1 MKNKNLIFGM
11 LLVGV
16 LMISLVSAG
25 ITSYAITDLKTG
37 RTAVAGDVN
46 VKILDVSRSGVA
58 SVQVTNTQTGATER
72 VAVTEGG
79 TALTKFG
86 EVSVG
91 AVTPSSLFRKAN
103 VESITVTPTTT
114 QIVTSQDAEEC
125 SNNCQAFTERYK
137 LDEGETINI
146 QGNIIGIDFV
156 DADSVKLN
164 VNGQPTELFSE
175 NQWFEL
181 SNSQIVEVEDIHR
194 LEVGGQIGWV
204 VLGLKGYKLD
214 EGETITL
221 QGNSVSI
228 DFIDADE
235 VRLDVNNQLT
245 NLLIKDNT
253 FELNNNQIAVVGKIA
268 KLEVGGTTGYVRI
281 DLASCYFPYF

>member
-1 MKNKNLIFGM
+1 MKKNLIFGM

-25 ITSYAITDLKTG
+25 ITSYAIANLQKGNVVT
-37 RTAVAGDVN
+37 AGDVN
-46 VKILDVSRSGVA
+46 VEVLGVSRSGEV
-58 SVQVTNTQTGATER
+58 SLQITDPKTN
-72 VAVTEGG
+72 AVETVVVESHGS
-79 TALTKFG
+79 ALTSFG
-86 EVSVG
+86 EIQVG
-91 AVTPSSLFRKAN
+91 TVTSSSLFKKAK
-103 VESITVTPTTT
+103 VDSITVTPTTT

-137 LDEGETINI
+137 LDEGETISI
-146 QGNIIGIDFV
+146 GGDTIIISFI
-156 DADSVKLN
+156 DADSVSFE

-235 VRLDVNNQLT
+235 VKLDVNNQLT

-253 FELNNNQIAVVGKIA
+253 FELNNNQIAAVGKIA

-281 DLASCYFPYF
+281 GLASCYFPYF

>member
-125 SNNCQAFTERYK
+125 SNNCQAFTERYR

-146 QGNIIGIDFV
+146 QGNIIGIDFI

-194 LEVGGQIGWV
+194 LEVAGEIGWV
-204 VLGLKGYKLD
+204 ILGLKGYKLD
-214 EGETITL
+214 EGETINL
-221 QGNSVSI
+221 QGNLINI

-235 VRLDVNNQLT
+235 VRLNVNNQLT